1 MANHQSS
8 KKRMRQDEKKRLT
21 NRYNKKSTRTSIARL
36 KEMTDGKEAQ
46 TLFPKVV
53 SMIDKL
59 AKSNQWHKNKAANVK
74 GKLQKFVS
82 SLAS

>member
-1 MANHQSS
+1 
-8 KKRMRQDEKKRLT
+8 MRQDEKKRLT